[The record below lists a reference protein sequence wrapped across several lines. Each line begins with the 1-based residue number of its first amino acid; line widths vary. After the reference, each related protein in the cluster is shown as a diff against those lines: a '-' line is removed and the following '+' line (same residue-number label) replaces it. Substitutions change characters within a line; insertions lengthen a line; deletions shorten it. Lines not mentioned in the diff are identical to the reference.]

1 MDISKHNDI
10 KKLNILIT
18 GGSKGIGKTIAL
30 NFLKDG
36 HNVICTYNSSH
47 ESAQEIKLNGGYI
60 YKLDIRNCDECR
72 SFTEDI
78 FSQFTKIDVLINS
91 AGILKNGL
99 FHKLDYDSWNNVIN
113 TNLTSLYNITHPILN
128 NMLNFGFGRII
139 NISSVSGLKGSKGQS
154 NYCASKFGMIGFTKC
169 LAIEYGRKNIFTNC
183 ICPGLVNTEM
193 LHDINESVLT
203 KILEQVPVNILIE
216 PVEIYNICKLLIS
229 SNNSN
234 GVIYNLDGGM
244 TSM

>member
-1 MDISKHNDI
+1 
-10 KKLNILIT
+10 
-18 GGSKGIGKTIAL
+18 
-30 NFLKDG
+30 
-36 HNVICTYNSSH
+36 
-47 ESAQEIKLNGGYI
+47 
-60 YKLDIRNCDECR
+60 
-72 SFTEDI
+72 
-78 FSQFTKIDVLINS
+78 
-91 AGILKNGL
+91 
-99 FHKLDYDSWNNVIN
+99 
-113 TNLTSLYNITHPILN
+113 
-128 NMLNFGFGRII
+128 MLNFGFGRII